1 MKIIFKTV
9 NDSSKRKFLG
19 LEYLYLIIFVEYICD
34 QYYFSTKWTLNL
46 ILIFLFL
53 NLPIKFVHEKGEII
67 SSSS

>member
-1 MKIIFKTV
+1 MKV
-9 NDSSKRKFLG
+9 LG

-34 QYYFSTKWTLNL
+34 QYYLSTKWTLNL

-53 NLPIKFVHEKGEII
+53 NLHIKLVHEKGEII